1 LRPGVRVV
9 RRGRDR
15 GADVR
20 EAQVGIGDHPAVTAV
35 AAFDDD
41 MALCV
46 LAAMR
51 DLGLA
56 APGDLAPAP
65 GRVIVRESA

>member
-1 LRPGVRVV
+1 MRPGVRVV

-20 EAQVGIGDHPAVTAV
+20 GAQVGIGDHPAVTAV
-35 AAFDDD
+35 VAFDDV
-41 MALCV
+41 ALCV

-65 GRVIVRESA
+65 GQVIVRESA